1 MSREVR
7 GKEMASGTQGKLEIF
22 ASVCADHY
30 GTARAAAERAEKV
43 AGYMCTYT
51 PIELLHAAGYL
62 PVRIFGREGAISRA
76 DGHLQVF
83 ACTLAR
89 SALDMALS
97 GELGFLRLMAFPHT
111 CDTIQNLAEIWK
123 ENMPETPVLTVS
135 TPVWVDS
142 EHALEFYR
150 EELARARRFLEAQIG
165 TEISDG
171 SIDASIKLHDEHRS
185 MMRRLYEVRRARP
198 GSLSGAEML
207 SVVLASFLMPRE
219 EHLRAVTELVGDL
232 ESVEPEAD
240 SSLPKVVVIGA
251 ACRSEDYLA
260 VIEDAGCIVVDDEL
274 CTGSRAFA
282 IEPVAD
288 GDTIER
294 LARMYLT
301 RIPCASKHCPGFDRS
316 ASLVEKVRRSGADAV
331 VFLYTKFCD
340 PWAFDYPYLRDALD
354 ESGIPSLLVEIEQN
368 VPPAEQIKT
377 RFSAFAEMIGAAA
390 KG

>member
-1 MSREVR
+1 M
-7 GKEMASGTQGKLEIF
+7 
-22 ASVCADHY
+22 CADRY
-30 GTARAAAERAEKV
+30 GTARAAAERGEKV

-51 PIELLHAAGYL
+51 PVELLHAAGYL
-62 PVRIFGREGAISRA
+62 PVRVLGREGFISLA
-76 DGHLQVF
+76 DRHLQVF

-97 GELGFLRLMAFPHT
+97 GELDFLSLMAFPHT

-123 ENMPETPVLTVS
+123 ENMSEMPVLTVS
-135 TPVWVDS
+135 TPVWVEN

-150 EELARARRFLEAQIG
+150 QELARARRFLEVQIG

-171 SIDASIKLHDEHRS
+171 SIDDSMKLHDEHRS
-185 MMRRLYEVRRARP
+185 MMRRLYGLRRERR
-198 GSLSGAEML
+198 GGLSGAQML

-219 EHLRAVTELVGDL
+219 EHLRAVTELVAEL
-232 ESVEPEAD
+232 ESGQPEAAAG
-240 SSLPKVVVIGA
+240 LPKVLVVGA

-282 IEPVAD
+282 IEAVPD
-288 GDTIER
+288 GDPLDR

-301 RIPCASKHCPGFDRS
+301 RVPCASKHRPGFDTSVR
-316 ASLVEKVRRSGADAV
+316 LVDKVRESRADAV
-331 VFLYTKFCD
+331 VFLFTKFCD

-354 ESGIPSLLVEIEQN
+354 TAGIPSLLVEIEQH

-377 RFSAFAEMIGAAA
+377 RFSAFVEMIGAAA
-390 KG
+390 KR

>member
-1 MSREVR
+1 
-7 GKEMASGTQGKLEIF
+7 MASDIQEELEAF
-22 ASVCADHY
+22 AAVCADHY
-30 GTARAAAERAEKV
+30 GTARAAAERGEKV

-51 PIELLHAAGYL
+51 PVELLHAAGYL
-62 PVRIFGREGAISRA
+62 PVRVLGREGAISLA

-97 GELGFLRLMAFPHT
+97 GELDFLSLMAFPHT
-111 CDTIQNLAEIWK
+111 CDTVQNLAEIWK
-123 ENMPETPVLTVS
+123 ENMQETPVLTVS
-135 TPVWVDS
+135 TPVWIEN

-171 SIDASIKLHDEHRS
+171 LIEDSIKLHDEHRS
-185 MMRRLYEVRRARP
+185 IMRRLYELRRARP
-198 GSLSGAEML
+198 SGLSGAQML
-207 SVVLASFLMPRE
+207 SVVLASLLMPRE
-219 EHLRAVTELVGDL
+219 EHLRAVTELVTEL
-232 ESVEPEAD
+232 ESAEPEAD
-240 SSLPKVVVIGA
+240 VGLPKVLVVGA

-282 IEPVAD
+282 IEAVAD
-288 GDTIER
+288 GDPIDR
-294 LARMYLT
+294 LARMYLG
-301 RIPCASKHCPGFDRS
+301 RVPCASKHCPGADTGAR
-316 ASLVEKVRRSGADAV
+316 LVEKVRQSGADAV
-331 VFLYTKFCD
+331 VFLFTKFCD

-354 ESGIPSLLVEIEQN
+354 AAGIQSLLVEIEQH

-377 RFSAFAEMIGAAA
+377 RFSAFAEMMRATGKA
-390 KG
+390 